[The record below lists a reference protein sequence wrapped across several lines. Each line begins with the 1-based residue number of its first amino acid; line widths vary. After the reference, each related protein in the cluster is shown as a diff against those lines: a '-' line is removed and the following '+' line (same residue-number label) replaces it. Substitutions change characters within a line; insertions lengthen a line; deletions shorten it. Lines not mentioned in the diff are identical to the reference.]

1 VQWVCRRTGWH
12 LLGTD
17 VPCRAALR
25 CALLFSHLC
34 LARLRQLQPRL
45 LDAVS
50 GVGSG
55 TGSGYDADGVG
66 SAGLALAVGTAHR
79 GWGAGTPF
87 VATESE
93 GSIDADAYS
102 VGAEEMWVKIV
113 RDLEHEVACVATWPG
128 DDEDAA
134 RECCNAYP

>member
-1 VQWVCRRTGWH
+1 MEEGGGIEEEPPPRVSE
-12 LLGTD
+12 LLEG
-17 VPCRAALR
+17 L
-25 CALLFSHLC
+25 
-34 LARLRQLQPRL
+34 
-45 LDAVS
+45 
-50 GVGSG
+50 VG
-55 TGSGYDADGVG
+55 
-66 SAGLALAVGTAHR
+66 